1 VTSGTKA
8 ATGGGAASSGS
19 DAADILKKGD
29 VKMKRSI
36 KRMKLTVITTASA
49 LALTLAFA
57 MQPATR
63 AAVAAD
69 DAAATFMAKCKMCHG
84 AAAEKNFDA
93 KKADADLV
101 KAILEGTTSTEGKKM
116 PAFKAINEE
125 TAKALVAHM
134 KSLKQ

>member
-1 VTSGTKA
+1 M
-8 ATGGGAASSGS
+8 
-19 DAADILKKGD
+19 KG
-29 VKMKRSI
+29 SI
-36 KRMKLTVITTASA
+36 KRMKLTVITMVSA
-49 LALTLAFA
+49 LALVLAFA

-69 DAAATFMAKCKMCHG
+69 DAVATFTAKCKMCHG

-101 KAILEGTTSTEGKKM
+101 KAVLEGTTSAEGKKM
-116 PAFKAINEE
+116 PAFKALNEE
-125 TAKALVAHM
+125 AAKALVAYM